1 MSEIERLFAFYIRR
15 FNIDLRRRA
24 MRSDS
29 FMTICPGTVLLSV
42 SDRLEG
48 PAATEAAGLQ
58 IARLVLGHG
67 FFRSGLTDARLD
79 RREWKAAMRWLARR
93 LITDHLMSEAQRLG
107 LDAWEVAELA
117 GVTERIVYFWDS
129 GTERLAPQGGNVIM
143 FPAREAWMET
153 QAEAPFF

>member
-15 FNIDLRRRA
+15 FNIDLRRRP

-29 FMTICPGTVLLSV
+29 FMTIQPGVVLLSV

-48 PAATEAAGLQ
+48 SAATEAAGLQ

-79 RREWKAAMRWLARR
+79 RREWRAAMRWLARR
-93 LITDHLMSEAQRLG
+93 LITDHMMSEAQRLG
-107 LDAWEVAELA
+107 LEAWEVAELA
-117 GVTERIVYFWDS
+117 GVTERIVWFRDS
-129 GTERLAPQGGNVIM
+129 ALEKMAPHGGNVIA
-143 FPAREAWMET
+143 FPAREACAEL
-153 QAEAPFF
+153 QAEAWL